1 MCPTEYEHDEFEKHG
16 LTDEEVDAVYERYGP
31 QRQAALALAED
42 KGVKNLTF
50 EELLAASS
58 LGSPLALYLR
68 DKCPPE
74 VLEEIRAGA
83 WGDDQD
89 EALEE

>member
-1 MCPTEYEHDEFEKHG
+1 MTDDIDVEEQEAEWYG
-16 LTDEEVDAVYERYGP
+16 LTGAEISEAYERYGP
-31 QRQAALALAED
+31 ARQLALALAEE

-83 WGDDQD
+83 WGDDDGGNAQ
-89 EALEE
+89 